1 MRSFAVR
8 HILGVGREKSFKLG
22 VQIDIQSLTSASAS
36 VVDPPPSMIYS
47 KSAAINRPIL
57 WSLRVQ

>member
-36 VVDPPPSMIYS
+36 VVDPPSMIYS